1 MSYQELE
8 ILVGSEG
15 DGVVANVVR
24 APCGE
29 KLSGP
34 FVSPLDAG
42 TCSALALAATGRETS
57 APPPD
62 PELVGAALYT
72 ALFSGE
78 LEGLHSRSLARAR
91 KDASGLRLRLTFRLD
106 DERFEEIFALPWEL
120 LRAPAGDFL
129 ASDVATPVVRRLLA
143 PEPRPLLAVDPPLR
157 VLLMAVPRPPNE
169 EHHAEERADFET
181 FKSAAATRLA
191 PLVDR
196 SLVELLEPP
205 DLDLPSLRDALKDEA
220 IHVLLFLGH
229 GGFDAELGLGAIYLR
244 DGEERRDDVSGE
256 MLGSFL
262 KSLPELRLVILNSCD
277 SGRAGVS
284 VHPHRG
290 VATAAAERAAMPA
303 VIANRCRIRRD
314 SAIRLAHRLLER
326 LVQGDP
332 VDAALGEARLELS
345 RTTKLEWA
353 TPLLLLAAESGEI
366 FRIAKRYPSARPVS
380 PVGTEP
386 VLTLPERP
394 PEPPLRLGVRSLSG
408 LGEDMEGDVDRLLDL
423 RDRFDPES
431 WQGRRIREDS
441 WWHEKVYPELREFLS
456 RARSDRRALHLDFA
470 AHTTIAFAAGYVL
483 ESKSGLHVSIRQ
495 RTAGRPLDWF
505 PDDGHVPAGDGPLWR
520 DRFDHELEAGSGN
533 RALAVAIANP
543 DLADEVQAFVERT
556 GLQVGRLL
564 ELEVAPEAGP
574 RSVRGGEHAL
584 RLAQAAVARVRARR
598 PHERTGALHLFL
610 SAPNAF
616 SFYLGQLARSLGR
629 VALYEYPFGHAEAH
643 GRYLR
648 SLTLPPPEEESSLAD
663 W

>member
-1 MSYQELE
+1 MDYQELE
-8 ILVGSEG
+8 ILVASEG
-15 DGVVANVVR
+15 DGVVAKAVR
-24 APCGE
+24 TPRGE
-29 KLSGP
+29 LQSGP
-34 FVSPLDAG
+34 FDSPVDTA
-42 TCSALALAATGRETS
+42 TSATLALAATGRETPV
-57 APPPD
+57 PPPD

-78 LEGLHSRSLARAR
+78 LDGLHTRSLASAR
-91 KDASGLRLRLTFRLD
+91 KEGPGLRLRLTFRLD
-106 DERFEEIFALPWEL
+106 DERFEELFALPWEL

-157 VLLMAVPRPPNE
+157 VLLMAVPRPPDE

-205 DLDLPSLRDALKDEA
+205 DLDLPSLRDALKDEG

-229 GGFDAELGLGAIYLR
+229 GGFNSELGLGVISVR
-244 DGEERRDDVSGE
+244 DGGDRRDDVTGE
-256 MLGSFL
+256 TLGSFL
-262 KSLPELRLVILNSCD
+262 KSLPDLRLVILNSCE
-277 SGRAGVS
+277 SGRAGGS
-284 VHPHRG
+284 FHPHRG
-290 VATAAAERAAMPA
+290 VAIAAAERAGMPA

-314 SAIRLAHRLLER
+314 SAILLAHRLLER
-326 LVQGDP
+326 LIQGDP
-332 VDAALGEARLELS
+332 VDTALGEARLELS

-353 TPLLLLAAESGEI
+353 TPLLLLGAESGEI
-366 FRIAKRYPSARPVS
+366 FRIAKRYPSARPVA
-380 PVGTEP
+380 PAGAEP
-386 VLTLPERP
+386 VRALPERP
-394 PEPPLRLGVRSLSG
+394 PEPPLRLGVRSLTG

-423 RDRFDPES
+423 RDHFDPES

-441 WWHEKVYPELREFLS
+441 WWHERVYPELREFLS
-456 RARSDRRALHLDFA
+456 EARRDRRALHLDLA
-470 AHTTIAFAAGYVL
+470 AHTSIAFAAGYVL

-495 RTAGRPLDWF
+495 RTAGRPLDWY
-505 PDDGHVPAGDGPLWR
+505 PDDGRVPAGDGPLWR
-520 DRFDHELEAGSGN
+520 DRFDHELRAGSAD
-533 RALAVAIANP
+533 RALAIAIANP
-543 DLADEVQAFVERT
+543 SLADEVRTFVDRT
-556 GLQVGRLL
+556 NLLVGRLL
-564 ELEVAPEAGP
+564 ELEIAPEAGP
-574 RSVRGGEHAL
+574 RSVLGGEHAL

-598 PHERTGALHLFL
+598 AHERTGTLHLFL

-648 SLTLPPPEEESSLAD
+648 SLSLPPPDEETSLAD